1 MKMNIV
7 KKLVSQTLDIGD
19 FADNANTTGYI
30 DFTTGT
36 ALPVGA
42 MVLGW
47 KVNVT
52 TAFAAN
58 TVYTPVDGSTIAF
71 VQDGG
76 ADTITDSA
84 DGFVTAGF
92 EAGDVITVAGATS
105 PHGAGIAIVSVA
117 AGTLTLGDDVLA
129 AAEPGIDG
137 VSLTVTSTAAMQV
150 GITGDVNKYSADRTE
165 SVAVINTTL
174 GSMALALD
182 AVTGFSAEKT
192 PRVTVTEGGNFGA
205 LDTGEMIV
213 TVYYLDTRD
222 N

>member
-58 TVYTPVDGSTIAF
+58 TVYTPADGTTIAF
-71 VQDGG
+71 VQDGD

-84 DGFVTAGF
+84 SGFVTAGF

-137 VSLTVTSTAAMQV
+137 VSLTVTSTASVQI
-150 GITGDVNKYSADRTE
+150 GISGDVNKYSADTTE
-165 SVAVINTTL
+165 TVAAIGTV
-174 GSMALALD
+174 GSLALALD
-182 AVTGFSAEKT
+182 TVTGISAEKL

-205 LDTGEMIV
+205 LDVGSMNATI
-213 TVYYLDTRD
+213 YYIDTRD
-222 N
+222 D

>member
-1 MKMNIV
+1 MKMNMI
-7 KKLVSQTLDIGD
+7 KKLISQTLDIGD
-19 FADNANTTGYI
+19 FIDNANTTGYI

-105 PHGAGIAIVSVA
+105 AHGAGIAIVSVA
-117 AGTLTLGDDVLA
+117 AGTLTLGDAVLA
-129 AAEPGIDG
+129 AAEAGIAG
-137 VSLTVTSTAAMQV
+137 VSFTVTSTASVQI
-150 GITGDVNKYSADRTE
+150 GISGDVNKYSADTTE
-165 SVAVINTTL
+165 TVAAIGTV
-174 GSMALALD
+174 GSLALALD
-182 AVTGFSAEKT
+182 TVTGISAEKL

-205 LDTGEMIV
+205 LDVGSMNATI
-213 TVYYLDTRD
+213 YYIDTRD
-222 N
+222 D